1 MATPPHETLDIA
13 QAARKLLRF
22 PSLRPGQED
31 AIRSLLEGRDTLI
44 VQPTGSGKSAVY
56 QIAGALRQG
65 ATLVVSPLIAL
76 QKDQADA
83 IEASRL
89 EDAAVVNSTL
99 SAGEFRQALERIQSG
114 KAEYIFLAPEQFSKE
129 ETIERLRSA
138 RISLIAIDEAHS
150 ISQWGHDFRPGYLG
164 LAHVIEALH
173 HPPTLATTATASNE
187 VRHEIIERLGLRN
200 PRVIV
205 RGFDR
210 PNISL
215 RVDTFSR
222 KEDKRDAVLRRVDY
236 ADKPGIIYVA
246 THRNAESIAKD
257 LQLCG
262 VDAVFYHGGLKPKQ
276 REEIQ
281 NRFMNGDVPVIV
293 ATNAFGM
300 GVDKP
305 DIRFVYH
312 ADVSES
318 LDGYYQE
325 IGRAGRDGEPAEAVL
340 FYRPQDINAQ
350 QYKTG
355 GGNVD
360 TRALESVAQALASR
374 RRGADRGDLAREMSL
389 SPRKLTNIVH
399 KLEEVGAAT
408 RLESGKIKAQRGQSI
423 GDITE
428 AAAAQQQQEKDL
440 RKHRLEMMQA
450 YAECRTCRR
459 EFLLHYFGE
468 DYRGPCGNCDRC
480 EMAGIRP
487 AKVA

>member
-1 MATPPHETLDIA
+1 MTSPNHETIDIA
-13 QAARKLLRF
+13 QAAKKLLRF
-22 PSLRPGQED
+22 PSLRPGQEE
-31 AIRSLLEGRDTLI
+31 AIRSLLDGRDTLL

-56 QIAGALRQG
+56 QIAGALREG
-65 ATLVVSPLIAL
+65 STLVVSPLIAL

-89 EDAAVVNSTL
+89 DDTAVVNSTL
-99 SAGEFRQALERIQSG
+99 STGQMRDALERIEQG
-114 KAEYIFLAPEQFSKE
+114 KVEYIFLAPEQLSRQ
-129 ETIERLRSA
+129 ETLDRLRAA
-138 RISLIAIDEAHS
+138 RVSLIAIDEAHC
-150 ISQWGHDFRPGYLG
+150 ISQWGHDFRPDYLR
-164 LAHVIEALH
+164 LAHVIESLD
-173 HPPTLATTATASNE
+173 HPPTLAMTATASNE
-187 VRHEIIERLGLRN
+187 VRREIVQRLGLRH
-200 PRVIV
+200 PRILVH
-205 RGFDR
+205 GFDR

-215 RVDTFSR
+215 RVDTFTT
-222 KEDKRDAVLRRVDY
+222 KAEKLEAVMRRVEF
-236 ADKPGIIYVA
+236 ADKPGIVYVA
-246 THRNAESIAKD
+246 THRNAESIAAD
-257 LQLCG
+257 LQQCG
-262 VDAVFYHGGLKPKQ
+262 VHALFYHGGLKARQ

-281 NRFMNGDVPVIV
+281 DKFMNGDVDVIV

-305 DIRFVYH
+305 DIRFVFH

-325 IGRAGRDGEPAEAVL
+325 IGRAGRDGDPAEAVL

-360 TRALESVAQALASR
+360 THALESVASVLKHKRKPASR
-374 RRGADRGDLAREMSL
+374 DDLARETAL
-389 SPRKLTNIVH
+389 TGRKLSNIVH

-408 RLESGKIKAQRGQSI
+408 QLDSGKIQLSRGRSLDDIAEAAQSQQQIQKDIRKRRLES
-423 GDITE
+423 
-428 AAAAQQQQEKDL
+428 
-440 RKHRLEMMQA
+440 MQG

-459 EFLLHYFGE
+459 EYLLRYFGD
-468 DYRGPCGNCDRC
+468 DYSGPCGNCDRC